1 MLLGASLI
9 GPESLGRE
17 EHPAVGERK
26 GVLALP
32 GAGDMGTACSER
44 GSWHMRAHEAAHP
57 GPRARNRDVL
67 IRFSDVI

>member
-17 EHPAVGERK
+17 EHPPAGERK

-32 GAGDMGTACSER
+32 GAGDQGTACSER
-44 GSWHMRAHEAAHP
+44 GSWHVRAHEAAHP
-57 GPRARNRDVL
+57 GPRARNLDVL
-67 IRFSDVI
+67 IRFSNVI